1 MSITIQIVII
11 VLTSMNIKFQEK
23 AQQQIPRNGYSTN
36 IDESTV
42 V

>member
-1 MSITIQIVII
+1 
-11 VLTSMNIKFQEK
+11 MNIKFQGK
-23 AQQQIPRNGYSTN
+23 AQQQIPRNGYKHSTN